1 MYDSVAVAAR
11 PRAVEMVIPMVD
23 VVRTVVDLQF
33 VTAVAASSGALDGPA
48 HDVIDTAADPDEHLV
63 LGTHRLRDVGLEGEA
78 DDAALERRERKA
90 CRIDLDARRSGA
102 VAWISIFDDSML
114 QFVMRSRRVA
124 VLPAQTCVVTG
135 PC

>member
-102 VAWISIFDDSML
+102 RCLDLDLRRFDAAICDAQS
-114 QFVMRSRRVA
+114 QSGRAACADVRRHRSV
-124 VLPAQTCVVTG
+124 
-135 PC
+135 